1 MSRHSKR
8 TTPSDRSGVVRS
20 LDWDVVRAIVG
31 KDLTAVR
38 RAKAVLLPML
48 VVPAFLLIVV
58 PLVLTLVAVH
68 THPDVSSALQSL
80 PGPMR
85 HAIEKLPGD
94 EQPVMLIDGYLL
106 APMFLIVPLMVS
118 AVMAAD
124 AFAGEKERKTIEHLL
139 HLPVSDRELFTAK
152 VLGAFLPALTVSWA
166 GFVGFAVV
174 TNIAAWP
181 VMGRVFVP
189 NRLWLAMIFWVAPAV
204 ATLGLGVMV
213 RVSARTRTTQEA
225 NQLGGAVILPLIFLA
240 LGQAT
245 GLLLVSLPV
254 ALAAGAVLWAIGLGL
269 IRGGVRRFTRD
280 RLALYS

>member
-1 MSRHSKR
+1 MSQLAR
-8 TTPSDRSGVVRS
+8 PFDWGVVRA
-20 LDWDVVRAIVG
+20 VVG
-31 KDLTAVR
+31 KDLLAVR

-48 VVPAFLLIVV
+48 IVPAFLLIAV
-58 PLVLTLVAVH
+58 PLVLTLVATH
-68 THPDVSSALQSL
+68 GHPDVSAALRSL

-85 HAIEKLPGD
+85 DPINKLPPF
-94 EQPVMLIDGYLL
+94 EQPIVLIDGYLL

-139 HLPVSDRELFTAK
+139 HLPISDHELFVAK
-152 VLGAFLPALTVSWA
+152 VLGAFLPALLVSWL
-166 GFVGFAVV
+166 GFVGFAAV
-174 TNIAAWP
+174 TNVAAWP

-254 ALAAGAVLWAIGLGL
+254 ALAAGAVIWVLGLGL
-269 IRGGVRRFTRD
+269 IRGGARRFTRD